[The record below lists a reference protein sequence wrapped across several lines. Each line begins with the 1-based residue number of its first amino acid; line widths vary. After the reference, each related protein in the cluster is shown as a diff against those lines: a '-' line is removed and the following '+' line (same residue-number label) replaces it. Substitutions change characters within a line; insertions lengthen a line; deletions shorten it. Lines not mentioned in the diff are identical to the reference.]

1 MIPNITAYAVLI
13 FCICVTI
20 VAIRLWLQSEK
31 ILNWYIKKYSA
42 EPRIIHPPARSRFHS
57 FLVSV
62 FITAFLLILLASCS
76 TGSKWCKKSNIESGR
91 SSQHHDSKKMRGAI
105 RTMWAKQYGNMCKV
119 RYQNEKE
126 MFDIIYPNCNCKNIP
141 VGCWVPV
148 DSITK
153 HLDSI

>member
-1 MIPNITAYAVLI
+1 M
-13 FCICVTI
+13 
-20 VAIRLWLQSEK
+20 K
-31 ILNWYIKKYSA
+31 ILIIILSLALRQCNGCNKYCEPENIK
-42 EPRIIHPPARSRFHS
+42 
-57 FLVSV
+57 
-62 FITAFLLILLASCS
+62 
-76 TGSKWCKKSNIESGR
+76 NGR
-91 SSQHHDSKKMRGAI
+91 SSQHHDRKKMRGAI